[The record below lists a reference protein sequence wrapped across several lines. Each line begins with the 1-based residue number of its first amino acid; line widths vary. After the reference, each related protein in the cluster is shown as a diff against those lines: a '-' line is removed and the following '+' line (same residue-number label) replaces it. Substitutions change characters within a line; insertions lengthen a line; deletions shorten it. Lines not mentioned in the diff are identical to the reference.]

1 MGFTPKQ
8 TVYRLDFEDTD
19 LDGLEVRIRGG
30 KLAQAFTSAG
40 LVGITESNATAADVQ
55 LMLSQYQDLANH
67 IVEWNL
73 DDEDGNPVVADLG
86 GLQTLELRYVKMIA
100 DAWQRAQVDVPGP
113 LPQPSTSGRLPD
125 VLSVPMAPIPES
137 LAS

>member
-1 MGFTPKQ
+1 MGFTPKK
-8 TVYRLDFEDTD
+8 TIYRLDFEGTD

-30 KLAQAFTSAG
+30 KLAQAFASAS
-40 LVGITESNATAADVQ
+40 LVGINETNATAADVQ
-55 LMLSQYQDLANH
+55 LMLSQYQDLADH

-73 DDEDGNPVVADLG
+73 ENEAGEEVAPDLA
-86 GLQTLELRYVKMIA
+86 GLQTLELRYVRMIA

-113 LPQPSTSGRLPD
+113 LPQPSSSGQLPD
-125 VLSVPMAPIPES
+125 VLSVPMAPIPAS